1 MKLKVIDRILMA
13 LYAFLGLLALAILC
27 ACVLWPEIY
36 ALNLTNLM
44 LNACSKESGK
54 IIGCVLIAVLAAG
67 LIHLIAVAFRKDA
80 RGPKSSVSV
89 QNTDSGAVRVSVQ
102 AMDAMVRRAIGD
114 QEGVLGFKSRIV
126 NHDDSITVHVDMS
139 VAMDSHI
146 PNITMTMQRRIKRYI
161 EETSGIAVRE
171 VVVLVSEV
179 REAPLPVVPVPV
191 PAENAEQPAAEE
203 AAAEDAV
210 VEEAVVEEPAAE
222 EAVCEEA
229 ACAEAEAVEEEAEE
243 EIPGDLSETD
253 ELIAME
259 EAAEMEEAAVLEEVL
274 TLEPEAE
281 AAEEEAEEAVA
292 EAVEAV
298 EEAAEEA
305 ALEAAEN
312 APQTEAEV
320 FFAEAEPEEN
330 PENKE
335 KNADA

>member
-229 ACAEAEAVEEEAEE
+229 ACAEEAVEEAEEEEAEE

-292 EAVEAV
+292 EAAEAV
-298 EEAAEEA
+298 EEA

>member
-229 ACAEAEAVEEEAEE
+229 ACAEEAVEEAEEEEAEE

-281 AAEEEAEEAVA
+281 AAEEEAEEAA
-292 EAVEAV
+292 EEAVEAV
-298 EEAAEEA
+298 EEA